1 MLPHYLPDADYDALV
16 DALAVTIDPL
26 TGERDRSRVEF
37 LLCEWANV
45 LPASLR
51 EQIDAEVRREAA

>member
-1 MLPHYLPDADYDALV
+1 MQPHYLLDADYDALV

-26 TGERDRSRVEF
+26 TGEPDRGRVRL
-37 LLCEWANV
+37 LLCELANV

-51 EQIDAEVRREAA
+51 EEIEADERAAA